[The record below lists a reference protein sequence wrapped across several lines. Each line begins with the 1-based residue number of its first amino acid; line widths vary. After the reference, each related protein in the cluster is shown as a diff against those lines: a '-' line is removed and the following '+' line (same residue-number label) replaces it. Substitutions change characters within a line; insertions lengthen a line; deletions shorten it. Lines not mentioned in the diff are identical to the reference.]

1 MLSAASA
8 MDWTRRLFQSSM
20 EQDGVL
26 LLSFYT
32 PRTHRTATGGRRFLV
47 RISSELEC

>member
-20 EQDGVL
+20 EQDGVRL
-26 LLSFYT
+26 LLFFVFIIYLFI
-32 PRTHRTATGGRRFLV
+32 AGV
-47 RISSELEC
+47 W